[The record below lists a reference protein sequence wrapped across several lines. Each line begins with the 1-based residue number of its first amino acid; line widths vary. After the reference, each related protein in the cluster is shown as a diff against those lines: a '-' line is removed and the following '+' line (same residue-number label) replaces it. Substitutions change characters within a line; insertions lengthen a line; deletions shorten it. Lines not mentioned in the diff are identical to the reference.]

1 MAIPEARVTGGYEPH
16 ARVLGSKLRS
26 PNVSSSAPQ
35 DRGPVHR
42 LLPSN
47 ASTRYYKQGCV
58 QRLETQQAWLR
69 VTVERTALTDTEVG
83 ELLPTLPRDSS
94 FLCSPGPSQSPRGQ
108 ENWAWLRSGSP
119 GPPDLL
125 RDFGRTS
132 VWSPTW
138 VNGSCKVL
146 LT

>member
-1 MAIPEARVTGGYEPH
+1 MLPALLESLRGRDKPKARVTI
-16 ARVLGSKLRS
+16 SKRFF
-26 PNVSSSAPQ
+26 APQ
-35 DRGPVHR
+35 DRGPAHR

-47 ASTRYYKQGCV
+47 ASTRYYEQGCV

-69 VTVERTALTDTEVG
+69 VTVERSALTDTEVG
-83 ELLPTLPRDSS
+83 SCCPPCPGTRLS
-94 FLCSPGPSQSPRGQ
+94 FAPQDPSQYPRGQ
-108 ENWAWLRSGSP
+108 ENWAWLRSGAP